1 MKSGSRG
8 GSLLQSGI
16 VFSAISLLTGVV
28 NYGFQGIIGR
38 QLERGEYGLVNT
50 TLSFSQLLSLP
61 NVFAITA
68 VTHYIARFNY
78 SGDKERLDGLLTGCR
93 RFLRHLTVAGSF
105 IAVVLVKPLSDFF
118 HFPRASLMVVAL
130 IYVLAGLWNS
140 YATAFCQ
147 GLSWF
152 KRLALIGLL
161 AAILRILVGGVA
173 TKIWPVAEGAVFA
186 SVVMLA
192 VGYLFLLFWKKD
204 FPPRTGVAISPWTW
218 EFIQFLVVSAAC
230 IFGTYF
236 FSQGDL
242 LVAQRN
248 FGGINLG
255 VYSAA
260 GQLARALPMVV
271 APLLTV
277 LFAHRSGQDH
287 GDALREQ
294 LKLLGLYA
302 AGLIGGAIVLY
313 VLRDFCVKLIF
324 GKPTPE
330 SAAMI
335 VQFAAT
341 MVFVGLLQALG
352 MWSLAS
358 RWTKIALLYGALG
371 LAYWII
377 LLCLGKSSADLLHVM
392 PMAAGVAFCVLFSV
406 WLIAMLTH
414 KIGLP
419 AQS

>member
-1 MKSGSRG
+1 
-8 GSLLQSGI
+8 
-16 VFSAISLLTGVV
+16 LLT
-28 NYGFQGIIGR
+28 
-38 QLERGEYGLVNT
+38 
-50 TLSFSQLLSLP
+50 
-61 NVFAITA
+61 AI
-68 VTHYIARFNY
+68 VR
-78 SGDKERLDGLLTGCR
+78 
-93 RFLRHLTVAGSF
+93 
-105 IAVVLVKPLSDFF
+105 VLF
-118 HFPRASLMVVAL
+118 
-130 IYVLAGLWNS
+130 
-140 YATAFCQ
+140 
-147 GLSWF
+147 
-152 KRLALIGLL
+152 
-161 AAILRILVGGVA
+161 GGVT
-173 TKIWPVAEGAVFA
+173 TKIWPVAEWAVAA

-192 VGYLFLLFWKKD
+192 ANFLFLLFWKND
-204 FPPRTGVAISPWTW
+204 FPRRTEAAISPWTP

-230 IFGTYF
+230 VLGTYCL
-236 FSQGDL
+236 SQGDL
-242 LVAQRN
+242 LAAQRN

-277 LFAHRSGQDH
+277 LFTHRSGQDH

-302 AGLIGGAIVLY
+302 AGLIGGAIVLF

-330 SAAMI
+330 STAMMGRL
-335 VQFAAT
+335 ATT

-358 RWTKIALLYGALG
+358 RWIKIALLYGALG
-371 LAYWII
+371 LVYWIT

-392 PMAAGVAFCVLFSV
+392 PMAAGVAFCVLFLF
-406 WLIAMLTH
+406 WLVAMRMH
-414 KIGLP
+414 KIGPP